1 VWDHGGPGSQTF
13 LETRQAVEQTELR
26 ESSRAE
32 WQGGLDQRRCLSLLL
47 SCPLG
52 EEKVLLSH
60 SERQAG
66 F

>member
-1 VWDHGGPGSQTF
+1 MCGITVALGAKHFWK
-13 LETRQAVEQTELR
+13 QAVEQTELR